1 MSVDTPIGSQ
11 GRWVCWSF
19 VAAIALTGFMLLKS
33 SAPPSVES
41 APAKVLH
48 NKEVV
53 TTQAPVQHY
62 KKEVKLDLNLPKA
75 VQDNPNKQ
83 VLAAT
88 DLAPSKRERTVSTV
102 LDLSTGE
109 AIQYVQEKEL
119 PWLGAASVLRLGV
132 YAGIKTSPY
141 GSEPSVRAALSKEL
155 FAVKETRA
163 VVHGSVDFTNS
174 GRTDAFIGVGVE
186 W

>member
-11 GRWVCWSF
+11 GRLVCWSF
-19 VAAIALTGFMLLKS
+19 VAAIALIGFMLLET
-33 SAPPSVES
+33 SAPPAVE
-41 APAKVLH
+41 AVPAQVLH

-102 LDLSTGE
+102 LDLSSGE

-119 PWLGAASVLRLGV
+119 PWLGAANDTRLGV
-132 YAGIKTSPY
+132 YAGIKSDHQ
-141 GSEPSVRAALSKEL
+141 GSEPAVRVALSKEL
-155 FAVKETRA
+155 MAVKEVRA
-163 VVHGSVDFTNS
+163 VLRGSVDFTNT
-174 GRTDAFIGVGVE
+174 GRTDAFVGVGLE